1 MRICVYASG
10 SSGNCLLGSENG
22 TNILIDAGIS
32 LRRIEQSLAR
42 SELSMNDIGGV
53 LITHEH
59 SDHISALKQMAKKHR
74 TRLFAPHTVAHR
86 IMGMLPE
93 TEDLFQIIP
102 VGEDFMIGTLTLRAF
117 HTSHDT
123 DESVG
128 YRLGGFALATDTGCV
143 TDEIRAGLC
152 GAEAVLIESNHDE
165 DLLRYGPYP
174 IYLKKRILSDRGHLS
189 NENCAELAE
198 YLAEN
203 GTKTVILGHL
213 SKVNNSP
220 ERALAASAERLRGRD
235 VRLLCAP
242 EFGKLEI
249 MIGEDSICLG

>member
-1 MRICVYASG
+1 MKICVYASG
-10 SSGNCLLGSENG
+10 SSGNCLLVSENG

-74 TRLFAPHTVAHR
+74 TKLFAPHTVANR
-86 IMGMLPE
+86 IIGMLPE
-93 TEDLFQIIP
+93 TEELFSIIP
-102 VGEDFMIGTLTLRAF
+102 VGESFTLGNLCVRAF

-128 YRLGGFALATDTGCV
+128 YRIGGAFALATDTGCV
-143 TDEIRAGLC
+143 TDEIREGLC

-165 DLLRYGPYP
+165 ELLRYGPYP
-174 IYLKKRILSDRGHLS
+174 FYLKKRILSDRGHLS
-189 NENCAELAE
+189 NENCAALARELQRR
-198 YLAEN
+198 
-203 GTKTVILGHL
+203 GTSKIILGHL
-213 SKVNNSP
+213 SHENNTPDTAMSCAKA
-220 ERALAASAERLRGRD
+220 ALCGTGAELF
-235 VRLLCAP
+235 CAP
-242 EFGKLEI
+242 VSG
-249 MIGEDSICLG
+249 CLSVEVCEVCSE